1 MRFWSQAK
9 TKSELRRIFVALA
22 ASVSL
27 LLVGCGQQSTQNA
40 KEITVAAASNL
51 TEAFAELA
59 KQFTATTGIRVVYSF
74 GSTADLARQIE
85 NGGPFDVFASADVEH
100 IDELDRKGLVLP
112 GSRAIYARGRLVLWI
127 PEQGAVNI
135 NRIEDVAGA
144 DVKTIAIAKPDLAPY
159 GRATV
164 EALKVLNVWSQI
176 ESKVVYGTNVSI
188 TKQYAASGN
197 ANVAFIPLALVKNGE
212 GRYIEVN
219 DRLHN
224 PINQALAIVKTSARL
239 PEAWRFVDYV
249 LGDDGRAILRQ
260 YGFNDPSSE

>member
-1 MRFWSQAK
+1 MKLWSQAK
-9 TKSELRRIFVALA
+9 TKFKLRRIFIALA

-27 LLVGCGQQSTQNA
+27 MLVGCGQQPTQNA
-40 KEITVAAASNL
+40 EEITIAAASNL
-51 TEAFAELA
+51 TDAFAELA

-85 NGGPFDVFASADVEH
+85 NGGPFDVFAAADVEH
-100 IDELDRKGLVLP
+100 IDELDRAGLVLP

-135 NRIEDVAGA
+135 DRVEDVAGA

-164 EALKVLNVWSQI
+164 EALKVLKVWSQV
-176 ESKVVYGTNVSI
+176 EPKVVYGTNVSI

-197 ANVAFIPLALVKNGE
+197 ANVAFIPLALVKKGE

-219 DRLHN
+219 ENLHN
-224 PINQALAIVKTSARL
+224 PINQALAIVKTSARI

-249 LGDDGRAILRQ
+249 LGADGRAILRQ
-260 YGFNDPSSE
+260 YGYNDPLSE